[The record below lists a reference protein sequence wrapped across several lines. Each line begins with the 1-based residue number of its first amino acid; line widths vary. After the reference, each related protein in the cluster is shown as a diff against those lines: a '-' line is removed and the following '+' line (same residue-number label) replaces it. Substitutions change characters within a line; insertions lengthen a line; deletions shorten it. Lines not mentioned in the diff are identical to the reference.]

1 MNRSLMA
8 SIALFGFAV
17 VLGACVPTTPV
28 SPTPDNPESPTPT
41 TSANLRPYSSS
52 HFSMRQIAARHKLL

>member
-1 MNRSLMA
+1 
-8 SIALFGFAV
+8 V